1 MSFVYVRVTTTIYQY
16 IYIVVITYINLGGY
30 MKIVKYG
37 VEYRLLDNNGH
48 ILIKKNNIIDFNLS
62 VLCNFNINDIVN
74 YEEFYQYY
82 RNT

>member
-1 MSFVYVRVTTTIYQY
+1 MVWKCNI
-16 IYIVVITYINLGGY
+16 LGDY

-37 VEYRLLDNNGH
+37 VEYRLLDDGGH
-48 ILIKKNNIIDFNLS
+48 ILLRKNNIVDFNLS

-82 RNT
+82 RNI

>member
-16 IYIVVITYINLGGY
+16 IYIVVINIFNLGDY
-30 MKIVKYG
+30 MKIVKYD
-37 VEYRLLDNNGH
+37 VEYRLLDNCGH
-48 ILIKKNNIIDFNLS
+48 ILLKKNNIVDFNLS
-62 VLCNFNINDIVN
+62 ILCNFNINDIVN

>member
-1 MSFVYVRVTTTIYQY
+1 
-16 IYIVVITYINLGGY
+16 
-30 MKIVKYG
+30 MKIVKDD
-37 VEYRLLDNNGH
+37 VEYRLLDNSGH
-48 ILIKKNNIIDFNLS
+48 TLLRKNNIVDFNLS

>member
-1 MSFVYVRVTTTIYQY
+1 MCLEGYYKH
-16 IYIVVITYINLGGY
+16 LGDY
-30 MKIVKYG
+30 MKIVKDD
-37 VEYRLLDNNGH
+37 VEYRLLDNCGH
-48 ILIKKNNIIDFNLS
+48 ILLRKNNIVDFNLS

>member
-1 MSFVYVRVTTTIYQY
+1 MN
-16 IYIVVITYINLGGY
+16 VIGDY

-37 VEYRLLDNNGH
+37 VDYRLLDDCGH
-48 ILIKKNNIIDFNLS
+48 ILLTKCNIVDFNLS
-62 VLCNFNINDIVN
+62 ILCNFNINDIEN

>member
-1 MSFVYVRVTTTIYQY
+1 
-16 IYIVVITYINLGGY
+16 

-48 ILIKKNNIIDFNLS
+48 ILIKKNNIVDFNLS
-62 VLCNFNINDIVN
+62 ILCNFNINDIVN

-82 RNT
+82 KSTQVVSYRHVKPINLYTIIYII

>member
-1 MSFVYVRVTTTIYQY
+1 
-16 IYIVVITYINLGGY
+16 

-37 VEYRLLDNNGH
+37 VEYKLLDDGGH
-48 ILIKKNNIIDFNLS
+48 ILLTRNNIVDFNLS
-62 VLCNFNINDIVN
+62 ILCNFNINDIVN

>member
-1 MSFVYVRVTTTIYQY
+1 
-16 IYIVVITYINLGGY
+16 

-48 ILIKKNNIIDFNLS
+48 ILIKKNNIVDFNLS

-74 YEEFYQYY
+74 YEEFHQYY
-82 RNT
+82 KNTQIGVDNYDR

>member
-1 MSFVYVRVTTTIYQY
+1 
-16 IYIVVITYINLGGY
+16 

-48 ILIKKNNIIDFNLS
+48 ILIKKNNIVDFNLS
-62 VLCNFNINDIVN
+62 ILCNFNINDIVN

-82 RNT
+82 KST